1 MRILML
7 ASVPKLRGDPAMSKR
22 ESLNRAYVVG
32 VAASLAAALLLVAA
46 TLTQAVGTMQVVV

>member
-1 MRILML
+1 ML
-7 ASVPKLRGDPAMSKR
+7 ASVPKLSGDPAMSKR